1 MRMDKIYIIAPGSP
15 KSFLK
20 YAAGIMMVFW
30 SAAIAV
36 TVGLYMSAVSNVETE
51 MIASHGASI
60 QLVQSE

>member
-1 MRMDKIYIIAPGSP
+1 MIRN
-15 KSFLK
+15 LVE
-20 YAAGIMMVFW
+20 MVFW

-51 MIASHGASI
+51 MIASHDASI